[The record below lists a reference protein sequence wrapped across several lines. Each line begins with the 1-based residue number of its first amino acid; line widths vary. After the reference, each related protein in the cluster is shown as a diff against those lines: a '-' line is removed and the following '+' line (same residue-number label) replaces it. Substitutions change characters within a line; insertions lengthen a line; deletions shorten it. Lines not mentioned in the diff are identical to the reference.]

1 MGRLISIDSEKKM
14 KWSDHSIYT
23 IKSLFRDESY
33 ADWSRAVHDDETQG
47 FSQDLDDIL
56 SRLAGVVISEFSV
69 DPRDKAKLF
78 RLMELAALAGRKL

>member
-1 MGRLISIDSEKKM
+1 M

-33 ADWSRAVHDDETQG
+33 ADWSQAVDDDETQG
-47 FSQDLDDIL
+47 FGPDLDDLL
-56 SRLAGVVISEFSV
+56 SRLAGVVVSEFSV
-69 DPRDKAKLF
+69 DPRDKDKLV